1 MENTLYLLT
10 GAAGFLGSNVSR
22 SLIAQNKKVRAL
34 VLKGDPMKKHVPKEA
49 EIVDGDLLD
58 TNSLE
63 VFFSVPE
70 NTEII
75 VLHCASM
82 VTVSPDL
89 TPKLRAINVEGTRN
103 IINKCVEHKVK
114 KLVYVSSTGAIPELP
129 KGQAITEPESFD
141 PDLVVGGYSKTKAEA
156 TQLVLDAI
164 AAKKSTRQL
173 CILAEFADQ
182 TTMETDTSLIL

>member
-22 SLIAQNKKVRAL
+22 SLIAQNKKVRTL

-89 TPKLRAINVEGTRN
+89 TPKLKAINVEGTRN

-114 KLVYVSSTGAIPELP
+114 NWCMSAQ
-129 KGQAITEPESFD
+129 QAQYLNCRKD
-141 PDLVVGGYSKTKAEA
+141 RL
-156 TQLVLDAI
+156 
-164 AAKKSTRQL
+164 
-173 CILAEFADQ
+173 
-182 TTMETDTSLIL
+182 